1 MKSTAKLLSKIR
13 PLGGWGGLFFGKA
26 WLGLFLLLFCVSC
39 NDDDTFTT
47 SPSNV
52 LSMPFDTLKM
62 DTVFA
67 KIPAASKDFWIYN
80 HSGDGIRCASVRLQ
94 KGNQSGFRV
103 NVDGIYLGEKTGYQ
117 TSDVEVRKNDSIR
130 VFVELTSPDNGSEL
144 YKEIDDKLI
153 FRLES
158 GVEQV
163 ITLNAFAW
171 KADMVRNLEIKND
184 TTIDTTVSGRALVV
198 YGGI

>member
-1 MKSTAKLLSKIR
+1 MQSIAKLLLKIL
-13 PLGGWGGLFFGKA
+13 PLGGLGGL
-26 WLGLFLLLFCVSC
+26 LLLISC

-47 SPSNV
+47 SMANRLYIPV
-52 LSMPFDTLKM
+52 DTVKM

-67 KIPAASKDFWIYN
+67 KIPVAAKEFWIYN
-80 HSGDGIRCASVRLQ
+80 CSGDGLRCSNVRLQ

-117 TSDVEVRKNDSIR
+117 TSDTEVRNGDSIR

-158 GVEQV
+158 
-163 ITLNAFAW
+163 T
-171 KADMVRNLEIKND
+171 
-184 TTIDTTVSGRALVV
+184 
-198 YGGI
+198 Y